1 MEVTRIGNEEATLP
15 MATISA
21 IPRLPSHVAPWIP
34 LPMGRGFSGGPWAG
48 WGRRSPGSPPLWISM
63 EFSQVLQGHR
73 AEPVEPWESSGRW
86 SRGKPGISGG
96 CIERPLPALDPRLS
110 QGAAGSG
117 KGLMPTRRQGP
128 SACPVP
134 VSPCARVT
142 APLASPIPA
151 SPITLIPG
159 KRDSGF
165 LGNLGRAVRGGRSSR
180 S

>member
-1 MEVTRIGNEEATLP
+1 MEVTRTGNEEATLP
-15 MATISA
+15 MATTPA
-21 IPRLPSHVAPWIP
+21 IPHLPSLVAPWIP

-73 AEPVEPWESSGRW
+73 AEAVEPWESSG

-96 CIERPLPALDPRLS
+96 CIERALPALDPRLS
-110 QGAAGSG
+110 RGAAGSG

-159 KRDSGF
+159 KRDLGF